1 MSTERGSSR
10 KNKLVRLH
18 TNFFASDIAEVKKI
32 AEDAG
37 LAWQIQLRMLVRK
50 VVAEHRELQAMR
62 KR

>member
-1 MSTERGSSR
+1 MSTERGSK

-18 TNFFASDIAEVKKI
+18 TNFFASDIIGVKKI

-37 LAWQIQLRMLVRK
+37 IAWQIQLRILVRK
-50 VVAEHRELQAMR
+50 AVAERLEIMTLS